1 MNSAT
6 LLELFG
12 YLGSML
18 VIVSMLMTSVFRL
31 RVINTIGSVLFAVYA
46 LLIHSYPTMIMN
58 LFLAGINIW
67 HITRLRGTSRHYDLV
82 QVTPEEGFLQY
93 LLSAY
98 QEDLLHYFPT
108 ITPEQSPDCLAFVT
122 CCENNP
128 AGFFLARQA
137 SPSSM
142 QRLEVILDYT
152 TPFYRDC
159 SAGTFLYQELRKR
172 GVRELTVPSASDP
185 HSLYLEK
192 MGFTRQPD
200 GGYHREL

>member
-31 RVINTIGSVLFAVYA
+31 RVINTTGSVLFAVYA

-93 LLSAY
+93 LLAAY
-98 QEDLLHYFPT
+98 QEDLLRYFPAVSSQQ
-108 ITPEQSPDCLAFVT
+108 PPDCLAFVA

-128 AGFFLARQA
+128 AGFFLAREV

-142 QRLEVILDYT
+142 QRLEVVLDYT

-159 SAGTFLYQELRKR
+159 SVGTFLYQELQRK
-172 GVRELTVPSASDP
+172 GVRELIVPTASYA
-185 HSLYLEK
+185 HALYLEK
-192 MGFTRQPD
+192 MGFTSQPD
-200 GGYHREL
+200 GGYRKKL